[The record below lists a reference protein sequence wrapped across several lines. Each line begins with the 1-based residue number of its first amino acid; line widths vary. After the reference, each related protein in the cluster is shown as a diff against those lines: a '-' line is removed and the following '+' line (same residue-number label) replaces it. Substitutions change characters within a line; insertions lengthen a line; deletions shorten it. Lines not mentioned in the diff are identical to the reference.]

1 MRKIYYSNLLQ
12 QRFKKKIGNNLL
24 TINGVIIYE

>member
-12 QRFKKKIGNNLL
+12 QRFKKIGNNLL